1 MLVVWKMRT
10 HLVACS
16 VCCRCATCRRLI
28 RTGDTDV
35 CRYTRP
41 NQESVTALLA
51 GERLEG
57 YLLGVA
63 PTKAAAQN
71 SFVPSLLAALLMTGT
86 FGLALA
92 TGGQGTGAATAVERN
107 GVFGRSGCKQPSRSR
122 AAGKFRSPPLSMIC

>member
-10 HLVACS
+10 HLVACF

-57 YLLGVA
+57 YLLGAA
-63 PTKAAAQN
+63 PREQAAQI
-71 SFVPSLLAALLMTGT
+71 SFVRSLLASLLVAGT
-86 FGLALA
+86 FRLALA
-92 TGGQGTGAATAVERN
+92 AGGQGTEQAAAVE
-107 GVFGRSGCKQPSRSR
+107 
-122 AAGKFRSPPLSMIC
+122 

>member
-41 NQESVTALLA
+41 NQESVIVLLA

-57 YLLGVA
+57 YLLGAA
-63 PTKAAAQN
+63 PTKAAALIT
-71 SFVPSLLAALLMTGT
+71 FLPLAAGSSVPV
-86 FGLALA
+86 
-92 TGGQGTGAATAVERN
+92 AASFAVAED
-107 GVFGRSGCKQPSRSR
+107 SS
-122 AAGKFRSPPLSMIC
+122 

>member
-1 MLVVWKMRT
+1 MRT
-10 HLVACS
+10 HLVACF

-41 NQESVTALLA
+41 NQESLTELLA

-57 YLLGVA
+57 YLLGAA

-71 SFVPSLLAALLMTGT
+71 SFVPSLLAALVGTGT
-86 FGLALA
+86 FGLALSS
-92 TGGQGTGAATAVERN
+92 GSWGTGASTA
-107 GVFGRSGCKQPSRSR
+107 
-122 AAGKFRSPPLSMIC
+122 A